1 MSRLAVQQHHFR
13 HRGRAFH
20 FVAYDGVPANAGQG
34 RAATPPTWYL
44 MSAGKR
50 WEVMPEVSA
59 QPDDERD
66 LLLARW
72 LDEHVFSA
80 SAS

>member
-1 MSRLAVQQHHFR
+1 MTRLAVQQAHFS

-20 FVAYDGVPANAGQG
+20 FVAYDGLPGNVAQG
-34 RAATPPTWYL
+34 REAVAPTWYL

-50 WEVMPEVSA
+50 WEVMPEVAA

-66 LLLARW
+66 VQFAQW
-72 LDEHVFSA
+72 LDQHVFA
-80 SAS
+80 